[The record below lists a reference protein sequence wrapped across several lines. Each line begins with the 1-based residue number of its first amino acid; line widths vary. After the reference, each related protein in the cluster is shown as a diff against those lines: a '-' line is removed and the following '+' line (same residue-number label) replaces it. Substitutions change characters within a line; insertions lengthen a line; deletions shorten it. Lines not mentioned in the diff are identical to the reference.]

1 MLLALTFTI
10 AFIDC
15 KFLQS
20 GDTATTVYH
29 AGQRAVFDATKQE
42 ETLTQ
47 LLGNHVSPDHALAK
61 DIKPRLLRFWR
72 WQKVIATMGWTR
84 QKKRQ
89 KMASSEGDLY
99 IRYPQKFL
107 GFMPPSSLA
116 VIHVYLYASQCFRDG
131 PCHHICLKFNA
142 IESNEN
148 WTGDTWDVVGKHGM
162 WVLDVG
168 YTQLASQCIK
178 VGYFRF
184 WDEKVEKITNK
195 TSKLLF
201 FLTL

>member
-61 DIKPRLLRFWR
+61 DIRARLLRFW
-72 WQKVIATMGWTR
+72 KVAKGHLDNGLNTT
-84 QKKRQ
+84 KKRD
-89 KMASSEGDLY
+89 KMVSSQGGMYVLH
-99 IRYPQKFL
+99 PQKF
-107 GFMPPSSLA
+107 
-116 VIHVYLYASQCFRDG
+116 
-131 PCHHICLKFNA
+131 
-142 IESNEN
+142 
-148 WTGDTWDVVGKHGM
+148 
-162 WVLDVG
+162 
-168 YTQLASQCIK
+168 
-178 VGYFRF
+178 
-184 WDEKVEKITNK
+184 
-195 TSKLLF
+195 
-201 FLTL
+201 